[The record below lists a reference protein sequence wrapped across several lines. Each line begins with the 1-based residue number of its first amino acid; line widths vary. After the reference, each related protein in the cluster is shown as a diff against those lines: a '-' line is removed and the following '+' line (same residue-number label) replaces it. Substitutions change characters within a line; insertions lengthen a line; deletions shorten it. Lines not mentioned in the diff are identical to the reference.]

1 MELIWAVVVLAW
13 LVILVMAFG
22 LAGMLRQL
30 RDLQVTLRNTGATT
44 DRRVPE
50 SIRPQAGTS
59 LQCCYSS
66 MKTCTVCAEVA
77 PAFGLL
83 AAKAPVRPGHL
94 PRPRAGH
101 PQPAQRFT
109 VHSRQQPPCGGIRGH
124 RAEQVRLVPQDRQVG
139 DRFATIS
146 DHHGQIRRDPAWIMA
161 ALPLPQPGQG
171 FAERSGQTSGVSD
184 IGQQPGTS
192 VSDHRTSIRAHSD
205 LRTGSGS
212 LHLASAFRDGRSGP
226 STSQIIPDQKA
237 FPHFRS

>member
-13 LVILVMAFG
+13 LVILVVAFG

-59 LQCCYSS
+59 LHCCYSS

-101 PQPAQRFT
+101 PQPAQRF
-109 VHSRQQPPCGGIRGH
+109 
-124 RAEQVRLVPQDRQVG
+124 
-139 DRFATIS
+139 
-146 DHHGQIRRDPAWIMA
+146 
-161 ALPLPQPGQG
+161 
-171 FAERSGQTSGVSD
+171 RS
-184 IGQQPGTS
+184 
-192 VSDHRTSIRAHSD
+192 
-205 LRTGSGS
+205 
-212 LHLASAFRDGRSGP
+212 
-226 STSQIIPDQKA
+226 
-237 FPHFRS
+237 